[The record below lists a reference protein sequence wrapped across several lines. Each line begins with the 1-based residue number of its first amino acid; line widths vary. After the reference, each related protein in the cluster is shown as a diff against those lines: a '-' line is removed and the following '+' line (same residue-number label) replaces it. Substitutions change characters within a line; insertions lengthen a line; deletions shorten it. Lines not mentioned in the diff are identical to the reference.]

1 MMGYIELVQEME
13 NKRGRNHD
21 LNQFRSWLHEKGIR
35 YQDCKMI
42 QVAGTNGK
50 GSTSMWLQKM
60 LQKQGYKVGLFTS
73 PHLVDHRERIRVND
87 HLISQNDW
95 VDIYTRYATFFEEH
109 AMTMFEIDLWMAI
122 VYFIE
127 KDVDWAIMEVGL
139 GGQRDA
145 TTALDYQA
153 TLITNIGLDHQEYL
167 GDTIQDVARAKAGI
181 FKKDVPALATEQ
193 KEECL
198 EVFQKQAQWVQTS
211 LKIIPKSEFIQY
223 DWKGLPT
230 YQKDNFALALSA
242 LETLGFTFTSEQLQ
256 SIISDFQWAGRF
268 MVLRKEPL
276 VLLDG
281 AHNVHGVQALMDSLQ
296 DFKGH
301 IYFSAL
307 KEKDAP
313 KMISMLRTLDCPITL
328 VDFDS
333 YRLYP
338 LEDLALPIIS
348 MEQLDHI
355 IKTTQSSILLCG
367 SLYFVGDILKM
378 EDWSLD

>member
-1 MMGYIELVQEME
+1 MMRYTELVQEME

-35 YQDCKMI
+35 YQNCKMI

-60 LQKQGYKVGLFTS
+60 LQKKGYTVGLFTS

-87 HLISQNDW
+87 YLISQNDW
-95 VDIYTRYATFFEEH
+95 IDIYIRYASFFEER
-109 AMTMFEIDLWMAI
+109 AMTMFEIDLWMAV
-122 VYFIE
+122 VYFVE
-127 KDVDWAIMEVGL
+127 KDVDWAIIEVGL

-181 FKKDVPALATEQ
+181 FKKDVPALTTER
-193 KEECL
+193 KEECI
-198 EVFQKQAQWVQTS
+198 EVFQKQARLVKTS
-211 LKIIPKSEFIQY
+211 LKIVPKSEFGNY
-223 DWKGLPT
+223 DWNGLPT
-230 YQKDNFALALSA
+230 YQKENFALALST
-242 LETLGFTFTSEQLQ
+242 LEILGFILTSEQLQ
-256 SIISDFQWAGRF
+256 SIIKDFQWAGRF

-281 AHNVHGVQALMDSLQ
+281 AHNVHGIQALIDSLQ
-296 DFKGH
+296 NFKGR

-313 KMISMLRTLDCPITL
+313 KMISMLQMLGCPITL

-338 LEDLALPIIS
+338 LEDLELPIIS
-348 MEQLDHI
+348 MEQLDTI

-378 EDWSLD
+378 EDWCLD